1 MRDLLT
7 KGHASRPVIKKS
19 AAIFLLIT
27 LMCIGSILTTA
38 YAADNHGHTDGMIAA
53 TQPVLSLS
61 PFAVGATHTV
71 TDILDLPKPVFNTPF
86 EVPTLEPDNTL
97 APFIRKPENILGEDS
112 SQAASRTPSFT
123 GMITS
128 AFGWRKHPVR
138 RKIRH
143 HDGIDLAAKLGTPVF
158 APAAGRVIF
167 AGTKGGYGN
176 VIIIDHENGYQS
188 LLAHHS
194 SLLVKVGDIVDT
206 STIIAEAGRTGTA
219 TGVHVHVEVRRN
231 GTLLNPKVFLS
242 K

>member
-7 KGHASRPVIKKS
+7 KGHALRPVITKS

-27 LMCIGSILTTA
+27 LMCIGGIPQPA

-112 SQAASRTPSFT
+112 SQASSRIPSFT

-206 STIIAEAGRTGTA
+206 STIIAKAGRTGTA

>member
-7 KGHASRPVIKKS
+7 KGPALRPVIKKS
-19 AAIFLLIT
+19 AAIFLSIT
-27 LMCIGSILTTA
+27 LMCIGSILTPA
-38 YAADNHGHTDGMIAA
+38 YAADHGHTDGVIAA

-71 TDILDLPKPVFNTPF
+71 TDILDLPKPVYTNAPF
-86 EVPTLEPDNTL
+86 EVPTLEVNNTL
-97 APFIRKPENILGEDS
+97 APFIRKPEIVLGEDT
-112 SQAASRTPSFT
+112 SQAASRIPTFT

-158 APAAGRVIF
+158 APAAGRVTF

-194 SLLVKVGDIVDT
+194 VLLVKEGDIVDT
-206 STIIAEAGRTGTA
+206 STIIAKAGRTGTA
-219 TGVHVHVEVRRN
+219 TGVHVHVEVRQN
-231 GTLLNPKVFLS
+231 GSLLNPKVFLS